1 MMLAMML
8 SDWERMWRRKKTLV
22 SLLIFALIIGLD
34 CLFLS
39 MQNLGA
45 FDNVSTVPLVSENF
59 ALFLLK
65 EVSFFLV
72 LIIGPML
79 IIDSMNGE
87 YTSGQL
93 RMVLIRPVSFAK
105 LFLAKWMNLAGMLL
119 LFTAV
124 TFAVGEAFGYVFLPG
139 ADTVVFLNPEQQY
152 GPTGAFFYCLKSYG
166 LFYLILLAQLSLTSL
181 ICTLLPGVVLSYL
194 GWIAV
199 AAGSLYV
206 SDSFGFLLMG
216 MSTIFKLTAGLYHH
230 PFYLPLL
237 MCLGFGFAVTMGLWQ
252 RRGWTK

>member
-1 MMLAMML
+1 MFALMR
-8 SDWERMWRRKKTLV
+8 SDWERMWKRKKTLI
-22 SLLIFALIIGLD
+22 SLLIFVFIVGFD
-34 CLFLS
+34 CFFLN
-39 MQNLGA
+39 MQKLGA
-45 FDNVSTVPLVSENF
+45 FDNVSTVPLGTENF

-87 YTSGQL
+87 YTTGQL

-105 LFLAKWMNLAGMLL
+105 LFLAKWLNLAVLLL
-119 LFTAV
+119 LFTLV
-124 TFAVGEAFGYVFLPG
+124 TFAVGEAFGYAFLPG
-139 ADTVVFLNPEQQY
+139 ADTVVFLNPEHRY
-152 GPTGAFFYCLKSYG
+152 GPVGAFFYCLTSYG

-194 GWIAV
+194 GWIA
-199 AAGSLYV
+199 AAVGALYV
-206 SDSFGFLLMG
+206 SDSLGFLLMG
-216 MSTIFKLTAGLYHH
+216 MDTVFKLTAGMYHN

-237 MCLGFGFAVTMGLWQ
+237 MCLGSGIAVTMGIWQ

>member
-1 MMLAMML
+1 MFAMML
-8 SDWERMWRRKKTLV
+8 SDWERMWKRKKTLF
-22 SLLIFALIIGLD
+22 SMLIFVVIVGLD

-39 MQNLGA
+39 MQKLGA
-45 FDNVSTVPLVSENF
+45 FDNVSTAPLVSENF

-93 RMVLIRPVSFAK
+93 RMVLIRPVSFAQ
-105 LFLAKWMNLAGMLL
+105 LFLAKWMNLAAMLL
-119 LFTAV
+119 LFTLV
-124 TFAVGEAFGYVFLPG
+124 TFAIGEAFGYAFLPG

-152 GPTGAFFYCLKSYG
+152 GPAGAFFYCFQSYG
-166 LFYLILLAQLSLTSL
+166 LFYLILLAQLSLTGL

-194 GWIAV
+194 WWIATAV
-199 AAGSLYV
+199 GALYV

-216 MSTIFKLTAGLYHH
+216 MDTVFKWTAGMYHH

-237 MCLGFGFAVTMGLWQ
+237 ICLGMGFAVTMGIWQ